1 MIELNY
7 ILLGNDLFSYIK
19 FLLSFLVLFFILKI
33 IRNVLLKRF
42 LSASEYI
49 SEIIKLINSYFCFF
63 ISFYISIRFLNIN
76 DFIQR
81 ALDIILIIWLVLEI
95 MKIANIIINYLVKR
109 SVDGNYSNNSAIN
122 LLATTSK
129 VILWLIAI
137 LFTLSNLGIN
147 ITSFVAGLGIG
158 GIAIAFA
165 VQNILS
171 DLFSSF
177 AIHLDKPFVVGDF
190 INFGSQKGTV
200 KKIGIKTTRLKSL
213 SGEEIVVSNKEL
225 TSSIIQNFKKMK
237 KRRIVFSF
245 GIVYG
250 TPTKKIKKVP
260 EIIKRIIS
268 NFDLAEVERVH
279 FKNFGSSSLDF
290 EVVFN
295 LDTPDYNNYMDI
307 QEGINIKIME
317 AFEKEKIEF
326 AYPTQTI
333 YTKKN

>member
-109 SVDGNYSNNSAIN
+109 SVDGNYSNSYAIN